1 MMTPV
6 SFDAEAKLAVKLLS
20 LLENEQTVLLNFQID
35 MMEHL
40 LEVKS
45 ELLNE
50 LGNETRKR
58 YQALADNG
66 FEANESGMKNWLR
79 RHTDVALQAAWMLFQ
94 DTLSHSK
101 EANRVNGILVTKHFN
116 RNQQMLNVLH
126 GNAGGFYGSNGQATI
141 NSGMR
146 GGIVA

>member
-1 MMTPV
+1 MTQV
-6 SFDAEAKLAVKLLS
+6 SFDTEAKLASKLLS

-50 LGNETRKR
+50 LSQETKKR

-66 FEANESGMKNWLR
+66 FEANESGMKHWLR
-79 RHTDVALQAAWMLFQ
+79 RHQDVALQAEWTLFQ

-101 EANRVNGILVTKHFN
+101 ETNRINGILVTKHFN

-126 GNAGGFYGSNGQATI
+126 GSNVGNFYGANGQATI
-141 NSGMR
+141 SSGMR